1 MYSSVL
7 NIHNSCPISSY
18 SPNCFQGR
26 LFALTPFQFLSS
38 NSSLKFKNQPLRFTR
53 PKISRTHK
61 PRSSFVV
68 LAVQSNL
75 FKALQTAWKV
85 GRDGIEA
92 GTNLVPDSIPR
103 PAARISVTFVA
114 LSVVLFVL
122 KSVLSTV
129 FFILATMGLAYFA
142 FLAFNKDQGRTGGG
156 DTTSSSSSTPME
168 DPVEEARKIMEKYK

>member
-1 MYSSVL
+1 MLRVRGK
-7 NIHNSCPISSY
+7 N
-18 SPNCFQGR
+18 
-26 LFALTPFQFLSS
+26 
-38 NSSLKFKNQPLRFTR
+38 FKNQPLRFTH
-53 PKISRTHK
+53 PKIFRTHK

-68 LAVQSNL
+68 RAVQSNF
-75 FKALQTAWKV
+75 FKALQTTWKV

-103 PAARISVTFVA
+103 PVARISVTFVA
-114 LSVVLFVL
+114 LSIVLFVL
-122 KSVLSTV
+122 KSVLSTA

-156 DTTSSSSSTPME
+156 DTTTSTSSSSSSPME